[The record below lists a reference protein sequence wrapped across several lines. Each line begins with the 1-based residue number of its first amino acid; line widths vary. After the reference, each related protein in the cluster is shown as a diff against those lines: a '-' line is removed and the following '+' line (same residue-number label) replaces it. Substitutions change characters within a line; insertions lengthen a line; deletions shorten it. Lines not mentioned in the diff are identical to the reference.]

1 MTGPTHIAIALSCGL
16 LAGAGKPALA
26 LLAGGAILPDLDH
39 PQSFIGRVFFPLSIP
54 LNRLCGHRGAFHSF
68 WLWGFVLLL
77 GYFLWRP
84 LAIIGTGAI
93 LHILADCATVSGV
106 RALAPWSE
114 KLFVIFRRSW
124 RIKSGTPAEMVVLA
138 VFGLIAWGGGYMG
151 AMGGIGAMIGQLTG
165 APKIMMEEYQA
176 KGLTKCR
183 VQGKI
188 RWISG
193 RIEEGEWLIIG
204 TEGSQGLALVGNE
217 KKIIHIPKD
226 GEFLKARLKPG
237 KEKWQIAKIE
247 GWTRTDSPVFF
258 LSGQKWLYASAGDL
272 VWGQVIGENLKFLGR
287 EIGTERD
294 PVP

>member
-1 MTGPTHIAIALSCGL
+1 MTGPTHIAIALSCGIV
-16 LAGAGKPALA
+16 AGAGKPVLA

-39 PQSFIGRVFFPLSIP
+39 PQSFIGRVFFPVSIP

-68 WLWGFVLLL
+68 WLWGTLLL
-77 GYFLWRP
+77 AGCFLWKP

-124 RIKSGTPAEMVVLA
+124 RIKSGAPAEIAVLA
-138 VFGLIAWGGGYMG
+138 AFGLIAWGGGYMG
-151 AMGGIGAMIGQLTG
+151 AMGGISAMIGQLTG
-165 APKIMMEEYQA
+165 APKIMFEEYQT

-183 VQGKI
+183 VNGKM
-188 RWISG
+188 RWASG

-204 TEGSQGLALVGNE
+204 SEGQHGLALLGDE

-226 GEFLKARLKPG
+226 GSFLRARLKPD
-237 KEKWQIAKIE
+237 KDKWEMVKIA
-247 GWTRTDSPVFF
+247 GWTKTEGPVFF
-258 LSGQKWLYASAGDL
+258 LTDQKWHYALAGDF
-272 VWGQVIGENLKFLGR
+272 VWGQVIGDHLRFTGDDR
-287 EIGTERD
+287 EK
-294 PVP
+294 